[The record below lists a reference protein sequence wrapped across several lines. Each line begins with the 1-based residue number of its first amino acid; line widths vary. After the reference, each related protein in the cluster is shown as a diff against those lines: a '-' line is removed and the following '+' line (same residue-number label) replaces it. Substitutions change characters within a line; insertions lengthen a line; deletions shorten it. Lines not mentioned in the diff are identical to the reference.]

1 MRNLSGLKVGR
12 LVINLLLAAAVLGA
26 RAEVRVESGAEVLIS
41 RQLDLL
47 KGRRV
52 GLITNHTATVGDRHL
67 IDVLHATEGVRLTAL
82 FGPEHGLRGL
92 ADAGEKV
99 ADAVDPATGVPVFS
113 LYGATREPSPQM
125 LENVDLLVF
134 DIQDVG
140 ARFYTYISTL
150 GLSMQAAARKG
161 IPFVVLD
168 RPNPL
173 GGERVDGYVL
183 SPSYTS
189 FVGQY
194 PIPIQHGLT
203 MGELARMVQGEG
215 YLPGLEKLDLKIVA
229 MNGWKRSMLWPD
241 TGLPWIKPSPNLP
254 TFDSAVVYPGTC
266 LFEATSVSEG
276 RGTDA
281 PFQMLGAPWA
291 DGKALASSLYESRLE
306 GVAFEAA
313 RFTPRSIPNAAANPK
328 LKDVELQGVKIT
340 VTDARKV
347 RPVALGVY
355 ALNAF
360 YRQTGGFSRLSF
372 YRIGGMSRLAGTERL
387 RQQLSRGVSPEKI
400 IAGWESEVAAFRR
413 VREKYLLYR

>member
-1 MRNLSGLKVGR
+1 MGGCSL
-12 LVINLLLAAAVLGA
+12 INLLLAASLMGAKAEIRVQTGADVLT
-26 RAEVRVESGAEVLIS
+26 S
-41 RQLDLL
+41 RQIELL
-47 KGRRV
+47 KGKRV
-52 GLITNHTATVGDRHL
+52 GLIANHTAMVGERHL
-67 IDVLHATEGVRLTAL
+67 IDVLHATDLVRLTAL

-99 ADAVDPATGVPVFS
+99 ADSVDPATGVPVFS
-113 LYGATREPSPQM
+113 LYGSTREPSPKM
-125 LENVDLLVF
+125 LENVDVLVF

-203 MGELARMVQGEG
+203 MGELALMVKGEA
-215 YLPGLEKLDLKIVA
+215 YLPGLEKLDLKVVA
-229 MNGWKRSMLWPD
+229 MDGWKRSMLWSE

-276 RGTDA
+276 RGTEA
-281 PFQMLGAPWA
+281 PFQTLGAPWA
-291 DGKALASSLYESRLE
+291 DGVGLAKRLREFGLTGVSFES
-306 GVAFEAA
+306 V

-328 LKDVELQGVKIT
+328 LKDVELQGVKIS
-340 VTDARKV
+340 VTNPREV

-355 ALNAF
+355 ALDAF
-360 YRQTGGFSRLSF
+360 YRQSSGLSRLSF

-400 IAGWESEVAAFRR
+400 IAGWENEVASFRR

>member
-1 MRNLSGLKVGR
+1 MLGR
-12 LVINLLLAAAVLGA
+12 GGSVINLLLAASLMGAKAEIRVQTGADVLT
-26 RAEVRVESGAEVLIS
+26 S
-41 RQLDLL
+41 RQIESL
-47 KGRRV
+47 KGKRV
-52 GLITNHTATVGDRHL
+52 GLIANHTAMVGERHL

-99 ADAVDPATGVPVFS
+99 ADSVDPATAVPVFS
-113 LYGATREPSPQM
+113 LYGSTREPSQKM
-125 LENVDLLVF
+125 LENVDVLVF

-203 MGELARMVQGEG
+203 MGELALMVKGEAH
-215 YLPGLEKLDLKIVA
+215 LPGLEKLDLKVVA
-229 MNGWKRSMLWPD
+229 MEGWKRSMLWPE

-276 RGTDA
+276 RGTEA
-281 PFQMLGAPWA
+281 PFQTLGSPWA
-291 DGKALASSLYESRLE
+291 DGD
-306 GVAFEAA
+306 GVAKRLGESGLSGVSFESA
-313 RFTPRSIPNAAANPK
+313 RFTPRSIPHAAANPK

-340 VTDARKV
+340 VTNPREV

-355 ALNAF
+355 ALEAF
-360 YRQTGGFSRLSF
+360 YRQSSGLSRLSF

-400 IAGWESEVAAFRR
+400 IAGWDSEVAAFRR